1 MGRTG
6 RGVCGRGWEAPR
18 GALQMGVWEV
28 FRSGPQ
34 TPWVTLSP
42 GAPGHRESHLVSLGW
57 VPGDSEGS
65 VRGLHSV

>member
-6 RGVCGRGWEAPR
+6 MGVCGRGLEAPM
-18 GALQMGVWEV
+18 GALQMGAREV

-34 TPWVTLSP
+34 TLWVILSP
-42 GAPGHRESHLVSLGW
+42 GAPGHGESHLVGLGW

-65 VRGLHSV
+65 VRGLRSV